1 MDFYL
6 HDIPLEEAKRRF
18 FEELKKFELDGA
30 LGIERVNVNET
41 ANGRVLAEPVWA
53 KLSSPH
59 YHAAAMDGFAVL
71 AKKTNTALPS
81 QPIQLKFRIDAAYVD
96 TGDALPEWANSVI
109 PIEEVESLNKS
120 GKIASNPRR
129 PYLIQIRNSVTPWMH
144 VRPMGEDM
152 VATQLVLPK
161 GSILRPFDLGAI
173 AASGNSKIQVYR
185 QPRVGI
191 IPTGSELKAIGKP
204 VKGGEII
211 EFNSIILASLINDWG
226 GQSKRYPITS
236 DDFELI
242 CERVLLAARENDL
255 VLLGAGSS
263 AGSEDY
269 SARVIEKLG
278 RLIVHGVAIRPG
290 HPVILGVIRK
300 SKSTQGKNQF
310 TPIIG
315 VPGYPVSAALACE
328 LFVEP
333 LISQWLGKTPRH
345 TTELEAIMTRKI
357 TSPAGDDDFIRVV
370 VGKVGERMLAA
381 PLPRGAGV
389 VSSLMKADGYTILR
403 RGQQGVES
411 GSRIKVHLYRNIN
424 ELEGSIFAIGSH
436 DMSLDILAQYLAQYE
451 RRMVSA
457 NVGSQGGLAAIRRGE
472 AHIAGTHLLD
482 PETGEYN
489 IRYIREYLPD
499 TRVRLMSW
507 VGRDQGLMVK
517 KGNPKKISNVDD
529 LMRGDVVFINRQR
542 GSGTRV
548 LLDYHLKK
556 LGIPSEKITG
566 YEMEEYTHLGVAVAV
581 QSNRADCG
589 MGIAAAAKSLNLD
602 FIPLY
607 KERYDLIIP
616 KIFLEDDLL
625 TPLFEL
631 LKNEEFRQEISRM
644 AGYDV
649 LDMGKIIGDF

>member
-6 HDIPLEEAKRRF
+6 HDIPLEEAKSRF
-18 FEELKKFELDGA
+18 SEELKKFDLNGA
-30 LGIERVNVNET
+30 LGIERVNVNE
-41 ANGRVLAEPVWA
+41 AAIGRVLAESVWA

-59 YHAAAMDGFAVL
+59 YHAAAMDGFAVF
-71 AKKTNTALPS
+71 AQKTNKALPS
-81 QPIQLKFRIDAAYVD
+81 NPIKLRLRIDTAYVD

-109 PIEEVESLNKS
+109 PIEEVEPFSKS
-120 GKIASNPRR
+120 GEIAKNPRR

-161 GSILRPFDLGAI
+161 GSVLRPFDMGAI

-185 QPRVGI
+185 KPRVGI

-242 CERVLLAARENDL
+242 CKKVLLAARENDL

-278 RLIVHGVAIRPG
+278 RMIVHGVAIRPG
-290 HPVILGVIRK
+290 HPVILGMIRNSTSSKDK
-300 SKSTQGKNQF
+300 SRLS
-310 TPIIG
+310 PIIG

-333 LISQWLGKTPRH
+333 LISNWLGKTPRH
-345 TTELEAIMTRKI
+345 TADLEAIMTRKI
-357 TSPAGDDDFIRVV
+357 TSPAGDDDFIRIVM
-370 VGKVGERMLAA
+370 GKVGERMLAA

-411 GSRIKVHLYRNIN
+411 GSKIKVHLYRNIN
-424 ELEGSIFAIGSH
+424 ELGGSIFAIGSH
-436 DMSLDILAQYLAQYE
+436 DMTLDILAQYLAQYE
-451 RRMVSA
+451 RRLVSA
-457 NVGSQGGLAAIRRGE
+457 NVGSQGGLVAIRHGE

-499 TRVRLMSW
+499 TRVRLMTW

-517 KGNPKKISNVDD
+517 KGNPKKVYKLDD
-529 LMRGDVVFINRQR
+529 LMRGDVVIINRQR

-548 LLDYHLKK
+548 LLDYHLGK
-556 LGIPSEKITG
+556 LGIPSEMIKG

-607 KERYDLIIP
+607 KERYDLVIP
-616 KIFLEDDLL
+616 MVFLEDDLL

-631 LKNEEFRQEISRM
+631 IKNKEFRQEISRM

-649 LDMGKIIGDF
+649 SDMGKIIGDF